1 MVRDN
6 KVKINV
12 KDRLEDNVLDLSLS
26 EIETIPVK
34 EIAALRRAT
43 VVDLSSNKIVFIGK
57 NFGTLLSR
65 LTRLDLSRN
74 DIKFLP
80 EDFGNLV
87 NLKHLDL
94 YSNKLEHLPF
104 TFGGLVK
111 LRYLDLKSNPLDP
124 ALQKI
129 IGPCISSKDCADAA
143 RRIVPYMATVEIK
156 IRADMKRKQEEEA
169 KRLEDE
175 AMAKREEERLA
186 KKAARKERV
195 LKERKEKADEEKLS
209 AIHIMNEPLAKD
221 VKKEN
226 SMKESK
232 SRKRPASSSRSFYLL
247 LRTLIPVFIIFFSM
261 IMLIIKYSPIDKL
274 INYLPKDQQTKMTEF
289 YLHLQRCVNHIIDGI
304 LNLYKW

>member
-1 MVRDN
+1 MC
-6 KVKINV
+6 
-12 KDRLEDNVLDLSLS
+12 
-26 EIETIPVK
+26 
-34 EIAALRRAT
+34 
-43 VVDLSSNKIVFIGK
+43 
-57 NFGTLLSR
+57 R

-74 DIKFLP
+74 EIKFLP

-111 LRYLDLKSNPLDP
+111 LRYLDLKSNPLDS

-156 IRADMKRKQEEEA
+156 IRADMKRKQEEEV
-169 KRLEDE
+169 KRLEEE

-195 LKERKEKADEEKLS
+195 LKERKLKAEEEKLCT
-209 AIHIMNEPLAKD
+209 IHGTNEQL
-221 VKKEN
+221 VKEVLN
-226 SMKESK
+226 DSSMKESRSK
-232 SRKRPASSSRSFYLL
+232 KRPEVSSSRSFYLF
-247 LRTLIPVFIIFFSM
+247 LRTFIPVFIIFISM
-261 IMLIIKYSPIDKL
+261 IMLIIKYSPIEQL
-274 INYLPKDQQTKMTEF
+274 IDYLPKDQQTKMKIF
-289 YLHLQRCVNHIIDGI
+289 HLDLKRYVNQIIDGI

>member
-1 MVRDN
+1 M
-6 KVKINV
+6 
-12 KDRLEDNVLDLSLS
+12 SH
-26 EIETIPVK
+26 
-34 EIAALRRAT
+34 
-43 VVDLSSNKIVFIGK
+43 
-57 NFGTLLSR
+57 

-74 DIKFLP
+74 EIKFLP

-94 YSNKLEHLPF
+94 YNNKLEHLPF

-156 IRADMKRKQEEEA
+156 IRADMKRKQEEEV
-169 KRLEDE
+169 KRQEEE
-175 AMAKREEERLA
+175 AMAKREEDRLA

-195 LKERKEKADEEKLS
+195 LKERQERADEEKL
-209 AIHIMNEPLAKD
+209 ATIHTMKEPLAKE

-232 SRKRPASSSRSFYLL
+232 SKNRPVSFSKSFYLFL
-247 LRTLIPVFIIFFSM
+247 KTLIPVFIIFFSM
-261 IMLIIKYSPIDKL
+261 IMLIIKYGPIDQL
-274 INYLPKDQQTKMTEF
+274 ISYLPKVQQTKMKVF
-289 YLHLQRCVNHIIDGI
+289 YLHLQQHVNHIIDRV